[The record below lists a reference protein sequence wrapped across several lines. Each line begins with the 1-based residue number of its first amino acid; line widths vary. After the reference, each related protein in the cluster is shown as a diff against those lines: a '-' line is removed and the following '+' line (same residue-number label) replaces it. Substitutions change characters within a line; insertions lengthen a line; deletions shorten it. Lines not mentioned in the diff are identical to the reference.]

1 VRIFLSFNSRDTGL
15 AEIVRAGLSRIEP
28 TAQVFFSPVSLGAGF
43 WLPKLAEEIAEAQ
56 SFLLLIGPNGIGPWQ
71 EVEYFTAFD
80 RHVKDKSFAV
90 VPAIVG
96 AEALGLPFL
105 RTLNLVEAPV
115 ITEDKVLHR
124 LLAALKGET
133 VESAIPLWKLVNPY
147 RGLEAMNEAN
157 ADYFYGRNL
166 ETAAVLNALAS
177 KAGRCPILI
186 GASGVGKSSVAQ
198 AGVLSAPCAGQE
210 RITLRRPGQ
219 KSCKKAG
226 AGSCSPCA
234 QARPRS
240 KRSPPPSPACGNSM
254 PGTPTKQRCRANG
267 PRASSRA
274 TIISLIWSTP
284 RRRN

>member
-1 VRIFLSFNSRDTGL
+1 
-15 AEIVRAGLSRIEP
+15 
-28 TAQVFFSPVSLGAGF
+28 
-43 WLPKLAEEIAEAQ
+43 
-56 SFLLLIGPNGIGPWQ
+56 LLIGPNGIGPWQ

-177 KAGRCPILI
+177 KAGRFPILI
-186 GASGVGKSSVAQ
+186 GASGVGK
-198 AGVLSAPCAGQE
+198 
-210 RITLRRPGQ
+210 
-219 KSCKKAG
+219 
-226 AGSCSPCA
+226 
-234 QARPRS
+234 
-240 KRSPPPSPACGNSM
+240 
-254 PGTPTKQRCRANG
+254 
-267 PRASSRA
+267 
-274 TIISLIWSTP
+274 
-284 RRRN
+284 

>member
-1 VRIFLSFNSRDTGL
+1 MRIFLSFNSRDTGL
-15 AEIVRAGLSRIEP
+15 AEAVRVGPSRIEP
-28 TAQVFFSPVSLGAGF
+28 TAEVFFSPVSLGAGF

-105 RTLNLVEAPV
+105 RTLNLVEASV

-177 KAGRCPILI
+177 KAGRCPILSERR
-186 GASGVGKSSVAQ
+186 ASELIPERQRARLACSCKVADEIVLDGEAWVKVPSAAKSKTPAAAIVRTQ
-198 AGVLSAPCAGQE
+198 VTPPPPCA
-210 RITLRRPGQ
+210 PY
-219 KSCKKAG
+219 
-226 AGSCSPCA
+226 CSDLV
-234 QARPRS
+234 RKFRT
-240 KRSPPPSPACGNSM
+240 SPTS
-254 PGTPTKQRCRANG
+254 
-267 PRASSRA
+267 
-274 TIISLIWSTP
+274 
-284 RRRN
+284 